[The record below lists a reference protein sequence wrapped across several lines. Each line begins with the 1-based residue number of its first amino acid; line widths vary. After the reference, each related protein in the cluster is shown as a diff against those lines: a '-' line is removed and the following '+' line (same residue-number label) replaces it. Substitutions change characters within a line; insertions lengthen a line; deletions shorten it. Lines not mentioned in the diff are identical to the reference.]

1 MLLILNTKTV
11 SKYFFLYEYW
21 CLFIHNL
28 NLLGMPY
35 KGIMVTIEVLQKQSA
50 VWRKVRT
57 LFTILKLY
65 SYKLFIANFKSK
77 VLSYGL
83 KLQSYDISYIICTNI
98 GINNWLS
105 ILIDGNKKVVIKGKF
120 HLQIQRNKERMRMI
134 KCLYK
139 RKRKK
144 YRKT

>member
-1 MLLILNTKTV
+1 
-11 SKYFFLYEYW
+11 
-21 CLFIHNL
+21 
-28 NLLGMPY
+28 MPY

-98 GINNWLS
+98 GINN
-105 ILIDGNKKVVIKGKF
+105 
-120 HLQIQRNKERMRMI
+120 
-134 KCLYK
+134 
-139 RKRKK
+139 
-144 YRKT
+144 